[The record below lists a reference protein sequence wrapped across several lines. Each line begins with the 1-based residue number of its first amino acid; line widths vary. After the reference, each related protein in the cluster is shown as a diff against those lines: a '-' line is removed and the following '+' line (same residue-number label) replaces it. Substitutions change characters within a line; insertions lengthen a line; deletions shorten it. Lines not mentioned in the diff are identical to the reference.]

1 MKTTEWAKLQ
11 EQLLSAQLGVIRSYI
26 KKVGLSGDD
35 RRSVPGKSKSQIT
48 MIRDILMSTSTPLH
62 VSELIRLVQDRYDVV
77 LDRESVVSALTKK
90 VRKGEIFVRTGP
102 NTYGLKDR

>member
-1 MKTTEWAKLQ
+1 METTEWAKLQ
-11 EQLLSAQLGVIRSYI
+11 EQLLTAQLGVIRSYI
-26 KKVGLSGDD
+26 KNVAPSGGE
-35 RRSVPGKSKSQIT
+35 RRSAPGKSKSQIS
-48 MIRDILMSTSTPLH
+48 MIRDILMSTNTPLH

>member
-1 MKTTEWAKLQ
+1 
-11 EQLLSAQLGVIRSYI
+11 
-26 KKVGLSGDD
+26 
-35 RRSVPGKSKSQIT
+35 
-48 MIRDILMSTSTPLH
+48 
-62 VSELIRLVQDRYDVV
+62 

>member
-1 MKTTEWAKLQ
+1 METTAWAKLQ

-26 KKVGLSGDD
+26 KNVEPSGAE
-35 RRSVPGKSKSQIT
+35 RRSAPGKSKSQIS

-62 VSELIRLVQDRYDVV
+62 VSELIRLVQDRYDMV
-77 LDRESVVSALTKK
+77 LDRESMVSALTKK